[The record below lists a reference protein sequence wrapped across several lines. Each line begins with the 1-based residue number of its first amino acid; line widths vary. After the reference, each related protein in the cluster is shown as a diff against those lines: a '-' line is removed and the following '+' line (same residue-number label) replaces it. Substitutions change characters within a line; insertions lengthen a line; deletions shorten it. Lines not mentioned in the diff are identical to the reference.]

1 MTSSTLP
8 RPTATPTESRATD
21 PILRRAPYVLSAA
34 AAAAT
39 VAAALP
45 TLAVDGL
52 LHGPAA
58 MNGSA
63 RGTALVMAVLAVP
76 VLVVSMLR
84 ARRGSHR
91 AVPVWAGA
99 LAYLVYNAVMLLFG
113 TPFNAAFLLYVAT
126 LSLSLWS
133 LVALL
138 VSVDVPDLWSR
149 ARIRPVTRR
158 AVAVLTWVVVGLNA
172 LAWLRGIVPG
182 MAHSEAPA
190 FLDGTGLTTLPTY
203 VQDLAVWLPLLA
215 VGAWWLWRGTAWGLM
230 VVGAG
235 LVMLTLEGVGVAADQ
250 TWGHLADPASTVVS
264 LAAAPAFL
272 VVAVVTLVPALLL
285 LRPCR

>member
-1 MTSSTLP
+1 MTSTLS
-8 RPTATPTESRATD
+8 RPHSPAAEPGVTD
-21 PILRRAPYVLSAA
+21 PIRHRAPFALSTSAA
-34 AAAAT
+34 VAT
-39 VAAALP
+39 VAAAVP
-45 TLAVDGL
+45 TLAIDGL

-63 RGTALVMAVLAVP
+63 RGTALVMAVAAVP
-76 VLVVSMLR
+76 VMVASMVL

-91 AVPVWAGA
+91 AVPVWAGS

-126 LSLSLWS
+126 LSLALWS

-138 VSVDVPDLWSR
+138 VSVDVTRLWPDGAVSR
-149 ARIRPVTRR
+149 PTRR
-158 AVAVLTWVVVGLNA
+158 AIAVLTWVVVGLNA
-172 LAWLRGIVPG
+172 LAWLAGIVPG
-182 MAHSEAPA
+182 MRDSQAPA

-215 VGAWWLWRGTAWGLM
+215 VGAWWLWRGAAWGLM
-230 VVGAG
+230 VVSAG
-235 LVMLTLEGVGVAADQ
+235 LVMLTLEGLGVAADQ
-250 TWGHLADPASTVVS
+250 TWGHLADPSATVVS

-272 VVAVVTLVPALLL
+272 VVAVVTLVPAIIL
-285 LRPCR
+285 LRRCR